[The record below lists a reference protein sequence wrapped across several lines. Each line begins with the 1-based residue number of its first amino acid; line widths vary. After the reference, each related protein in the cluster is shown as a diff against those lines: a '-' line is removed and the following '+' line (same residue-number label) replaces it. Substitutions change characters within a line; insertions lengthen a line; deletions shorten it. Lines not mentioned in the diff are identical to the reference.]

1 MSTKII
7 IDKNVHQHDERHE
20 KKELVENNIPHQDNK
35 EDVSYSHNN
44 ILLLWMKSNVNIVMY
59 VSIAVISFLMRILFS
74 NFSDDGKMPVFDE
87 KHYAAQAQEMLLNRG
102 MEFNPGYGLIVHPP
116 FGKWIISIG
125 EFLFGYSP
133 IGWRILPMIAGVIT
147 VLSVSAVV
155 HKITQ
160 SKTLTILS
168 ALLINIEGISLT
180 MSRVGM
186 LDSFVEMFAS
196 LILLFSVYYIYN
208 DFNKKPFYKSYWLFA
223 VGITGGLMTA
233 TKISG
238 LYYMAFCGVS
248 LVLTTA
254 ITSRSVK
261 KTLSSIGMGI
271 FYVVVVPISIFM
283 ASFVPWFSNENAVFR
298 HALEE
303 GKASSDVWYNFL
315 PNSLQN
321 FIYYQKEVMDF
332 HTSLHTAQTQF
343 HPYESKAW
351 EWLIGARPM
360 TFLTTSYVG
369 DESVARV
376 VLFANPAVW
385 FLMGI
390 VFVSSF
396 IMICRKDYRWIIVLA
411 GFITGWIPWLIMSSR
426 QMYLFYTAPLAPF
439 FIIGI
444 ILLIDNI
451 TSSVANKGKDK
462 NIDNIKDENSNEIV
476 LNDETEIAK
485 DKKKNKLILSISITY
500 GLLCLIVFA
509 GLSPWVYQMKIPD
522 AYDTW
527 LFDAIPRWSPLN
539 EDNLLES
546 FPNLPPEPPEN

>member
-7 IDKNVHQHDERHE
+7 IDKNVHQHDDVHE
-20 KKELVENNIPHQDNK
+20 KNELLKNK
-35 EDVSYSHNN
+35 QEGSHRKSFP
-44 ILLLWMKSNVNIVMY
+44 WMERNFNVVMY
-59 VSIAVISFLMRILFS
+59 CLIAVISFLMRILFS

-102 MEFNPGYGLIVHPP
+102 MEFNPGYGLVVHPP
-116 FGKWIISIG
+116 LGKWLLSIG

-133 IGWRILPMIAGVIT
+133 IGWRIMPIIAGVIT
-147 VLSVSAVV
+147 VLAVSAVV

-238 LYYMAFCGVS
+238 LYYMAFCGVA
-248 LVLTTA
+248 LVLATI

-261 KTLSSIGMGI
+261 QTLSSIGMGI
-271 FYVVVVPISIFM
+271 FYVVIVPISIFM
-283 ASFVPWFSNENAVFR
+283 ASFVPWFSNENSVFR

-303 GKASSDVWYNFL
+303 GKAGNDVWYNFL

-376 VLFANPAVW
+376 VLFANPAIW

-390 VFVSSF
+390 VFVASA
-396 IMICRKDYRWIIVLA
+396 IMICKKDYRWIIVFG
-411 GFITGWIPWLIMSSR
+411 GFITGWIPWLIMHSR

-439 FIIGI
+439 LIIGI

-451 TSSVANKGKDK
+451 SSSIANKEKEK
-462 NIDNIKDENSNEIV
+462 KRNSESENEIDIDTDT
-476 LNDETEIAK
+476 DEEFENARN
-485 DKKKNKLILSISITY
+485 KKKDKLILSISITY
-500 GLLCLIVFA
+500 GLLCLIIFA

-546 FPNLPPEPPEN
+546 FPNLPPEPPED

>member
-7 IDKNVHQHDERHE
+7 IDKNVHQHDDEHE
-20 KKELVENNIPHQDNK
+20 EKELIKSKQEG
-35 EDVSYSHNN
+35 SHRKSF
-44 ILLLWMKSNVNIVMY
+44 LWVRRNSDIVMY
-59 VSIAVISFLMRILFS
+59 CLIAAISFLMRILFS

-87 KHYAAQAQEMLLNRG
+87 KHYVAQAQEMLLNRG
-102 MEFNPGYGLIVHPP
+102 MESNPGYGLVVHPP
-116 FGKWIISIG
+116 LGKWLLSIG
-125 EFLFGYSP
+125 EVLFGYSP
-133 IGWRILPMIAGVIT
+133 IGWRILPIIAGVIT
-147 VLSVSAVV
+147 VLAVSTVV

-160 SKTLTILS
+160 SQTLTILS

-196 LILLFSVYYIYN
+196 LILLFSVYYVYN

-223 VGITGGLMTA
+223 IGIIGGLMTA

-238 LYYMAFCGVS
+238 LYYMAFCGVA
-248 LVLTTA
+248 LVLATA
-254 ITSRSVK
+254 ITSRNVRQ
-261 KTLSSIGMGI
+261 TLSSIGMGI
-271 FYVVVVPISIFM
+271 FYVVIVPISIFM

-298 HALEE
+298 HAVEE
-303 GKASSDVWYNFL
+303 GKANDDVWYNFL

-369 DESVARV
+369 EESVARI
-376 VLFANPAVW
+376 VLFSNPAIW

-390 VFVSSF
+390 VFVASI
-396 IMICRKDYRWIIVLA
+396 IMMCKKDYRWVIVFG

-439 FIIGI
+439 LIIGI

-451 TSSVANKGKDK
+451 SSFIANKEKEK
-462 NIDNIKDENSNEIV
+462 NRNNESENEITSDKEFE
-476 LNDETEIAK
+476 NAK
-485 DKKKNKLILSISITY
+485 NKKKNKLIISISITY
-500 GLLCLIVFA
+500 GLLCIIIFA

-527 LFDAIPRWSPLN
+527 LFDAIPRWSSLN

-546 FPNLPPEPPEN
+546 FPNLPPEPPEE